1 MKFKKVG
8 LDEAES
14 KPFEIV
20 SRFPDCNG
28 RTTVTIRCPYCGRLT
43 RAYVWSL
50 AGHGKRCENPSCRVI
65 FQYMTMSA
73 FKDRIPE
80 K

>member
-14 KPFEIV
+14 KPFEVV
-20 SRFPDCNG
+20 SRYPDCNG
-28 RTTVTIRCPYCGRLT
+28 RTTVTIRCPFCNEVT
-43 RAYVWSL
+43 RAYIWSL
-50 AGHGKRCENPSCRVI
+50 AGHGKRCENPSCRAI

>member
-14 KPFEIV
+14 KPFVVVAQWSEHGRSSIDIQCP
-20 SRFPDCNG
+20 FCNE
-28 RTTVTIRCPYCGRLT
+28 VT

-50 AGHGKRCENPSCRVI
+50 AGHGKRCENPSCRAI
-65 FQYMTMSA
+65 FHYTTMLA